1 MGQLAGRIV
10 ICRERQ
16 TPSPKAHFSS
26 GPPRAPLARL
36 RYGPLLMTLLAP
48 SMLAADFARLA
59 LDIAAVEEAGA
70 DWLHVDVMDG
80 RFVPNITIGPPVV
93 KALRG
98 VTALPLDV
106 HLMIVEPERYVA
118 DFIAAGA
125 DRVSVQVE
133 STTHLQRTLQQIRD
147 GGAKAGVVLNPHTPE
162 DAVRYVLD
170 DVDLILV
177 MSVNPGFGGQS
188 FLPSVLPK
196 VAAIRELVRRSGRD
210 IRIQVDGGVS
220 VATAPA
226 AVDAGADVLV
236 AGSAVFK
243 AGGKAVPVEAGH
255 DERVTAYRSAMNA
268 IRAAVRERA

>member
-1 MGQLAGRIV
+1 
-10 ICRERQ
+10 
-16 TPSPKAHFSS
+16 
-26 GPPRAPLARL
+26 
-36 RYGPLLMTLLAP
+36 MTLLAP